1 MDNTL
6 INNPQN
12 RVDKKRSVFDLSES
26 HRIAYNEG
34 DLVPLYIRDV
44 LPGDTFSVSMRTVT
58 RLSTP
63 IKPVMDDCALDV
75 YAFFVPNRLSWNH
88 WEEFCGEN
96 KSGPWTDSTDW
107 VIPSINVKFDKLD
120 LDNDP
125 SEIALNSLYQEMPFL
140 DVLGY
145 LSSVSVSSGYLV
157 SGFAVGNI
165 LGLNAYT
172 KVYNDWFRDENL
184 TDFRPMI
191 GFNDNNI
198 VISSPDSEAL
208 SYAHVAKYHDYFT
221 SLLPSPQ
228 KGDAVTLSLAGSA
241 PVSGFSALNTSPSG
255 TAPLNGL
262 VKFVTSNLD
271 GSDTSPANGNVVLKN
286 TASGSNQG
294 VLATYG
300 TVSASDD
307 NIIRSSNLGVYGQGL
322 SADLS
327 SVSAFTIN
335 QLREAIATQAFYE
348 ASARGGSRYTEYL
361 KAHFGVESGDSRLQR
376 SEYLGGTR
384 IPITTIPVPQTAA
397 TSSDSPQGNLAA
409 YSVGG
414 NDDLES
420 LFSKTFVEHGK
431 LLIVGCVR
439 VRHSYSQGISRDNLR
454 THFLQDFY
462 NPEFANIGDQPVF
475 KAQIFADKNTIL
487 NIEQAKSADNTF
499 GFSPAWEDYR
509 QGFNRVHGIFRP
521 DFPNNL
527 SFWNYSDL
535 FSSAPV
541 LNDAF
546 IKESSAPIARTLAVN
561 DPLTPQVFSDFYFNI
576 TAARV
581 MPLVPVPSKLG
592 L

>member
-107 VIPSINVKFDKLD
+107 IIPSIRWHISPEYFNSTNLGAH
-120 LDNDP
+120 L
-125 SEIALNSLYQEMPFL
+125 SELTFL
-140 DVLGY
+140 DALGY
-145 LSSVSVSSGYLV
+145 LGALSSTDGAY
-157 SGFAVGNI
+157 AVGNI
-165 LGLNAYT
+165 LGLNAYS

-184 TDFRPMI
+184 TDFREMI
-191 GFNDNNI
+191 GFDDNNK
-198 VISSPDSEAL
+198 VITTYSNAL
-208 SYAHVAKYHDYFT
+208 APAHVAKYHDYFT
-221 SLLPSPQ
+221 SLLPQPQ
-228 KGDAVTLSLAGSA
+228 KGDAVTLSLAG
-241 PVSGFSALNTSPSG
+241 
-255 TAPLNGL
+255 TAPIFGFAPLCSSGEEPVTFGGL
-262 VKFVTSNLD
+262 AKFTQANFD
-271 GSDTSPANGNVVLKN
+271 GSDPNPANGTVVFKN
-286 TASGSNQG
+286 TASGNFKG
-294 VLATYG
+294 VMATSG
-300 TVSASDD
+300 TAPTSDET
-307 NIIRSSNLGVYGQGL
+307 IITGSNLGIEGDCL
-322 SADLS
+322 TADLT

-384 IPITTIPVPQTAA
+384 FSITTIPVPQTAA

-462 NPEFANIGDQPVF
+462 NPEFANIGDQPVY

-521 DFPNNL
+521 DFTNNL

-546 IKESSAPIARTLAVN
+546 IKESKAPIARTLAIN

>member
-1 MDNTL
+1 MDNSL

-107 VIPSINVKFDKLD
+107 VIPSIKWSISSNYFNSTNLDKINLSI
-120 LDNDP
+120 LT
-125 SEIALNSLYQEMPFL
+125 FL
-140 DVLGY
+140 DSLGY
-145 LSSVSVSSGYLV
+145 LSSLSTTDGAL
-157 SGFAVGNI
+157 AVGNI
-165 LGLNAYT
+165 LGLNAYS

-191 GFNDNNI
+191 GFDDNNKI
-198 VISSPDSEAL
+198 LTTFSESFKPAV
-208 SYAHVAKYHDYFT
+208 VAKYHDYFT
-221 SLLPSPQ
+221 SLLPQPQ
-228 KGDAVTLSLAGSA
+228 KGDAVTLSLAGTA
-241 PVSGFSALNTSPSG
+241 PVSGFSALNTSSSG
-255 TAPLNGL
+255 TTPFNSV
-262 VKFVTSNLD
+262 VKFVTADLD
-271 GSDTSPANGNVVLKN
+271 GSNSSPANGTAVFKN
-286 TASGSNQG
+286 TISGSNQG
-294 VLATYG
+294 VLASSG
-300 TVSASDD
+300 VVPSSDE
-307 NIIRSSNLGVYGQGL
+307 NIIRESNLGVFGKGL
-322 SADLS
+322 TADLS

-414 NDDLES
+414 NSDLDS

-431 LLIVGCVR
+431 LIIVGCVR

-462 NPEFANIGDQPVF
+462 NPEFANIGDQPVY
-475 KAQIFADKNTIL
+475 KAQIFADKNTII
-487 NIEQAKSADNTF
+487 NIEQAKSAENTF